1 MTILLLLS
9 PALVRTSLSQTV
21 PVDGITDNTPAVH
34 AFTNAAIVTAPG
46 SVIPNGT
53 LVIRDGVIES
63 VGSNVTPPPDA
74 RIRDME
80 GRTIYPGF
88 IDAWT
93 DVGMKKPRVEN
104 ERGNHSWNPQVRAHI
119 RAEEEFVAEED
130 GREKLRSQGFTTV
143 LSVPTKGIFRG
154 QAALVTL
161 GDGSV
166 SDRMIRGDV
175 AHAVSLTRSQELGF
189 GYPTSPAGVIAL
201 IRQTLY
207 DADWYEQA
215 HRTWQRNP
223 EGLQRPESN
232 ASLAALREVV
242 RDGHPLFFETRSE
255 EQIQRALRVTGEFP
269 VTPWILGNGHEYK
282 ILDVLTEHTVPL
294 VLPLDFPEPPEVGS
308 PEDALNQSL
317 ASLRH
322 WYLAPENPARVAGA
336 GIPFSLTTARLSDPS
351 RFLANLRKAVEAGL
365 DPETALAA
373 LTVNPARMLGIEATH
388 GSIQG
393 GKSAHFFITNGDLFE
408 NETRIL
414 DVWVDGD
421 RFVAHTEPVHDPA
434 GTWQLVSADGR
445 IEATLSLEQP
455 RPGRYSGNITIDGR
469 ETSLS
474 SVRVQQEPGRLM
486 FDFPSGPF
494 DMDGLV
500 RMTASLSGD
509 KLYGWAEV
517 PGRQR
522 LQWRGVRTEADLN
535 LHPDS
540 NPNPNPNLNSN
551 SNSNFNSKQGDDT
564 GQSDTGG
571 SGSEEGQRAETVDGT
586 DPQSDPGDSDD
597 PPKRAARDLEL
608 ADLRPSMEY
617 GLESKPEQPR
627 HVLVRNATIWTM
639 GPEGILE
646 NADLLVTR
654 GKVAEVGRDLRA
666 PRGAVEIDGTGKHV
680 TPGLIDPHIHSGLD
694 GVNEVGNAIVPE
706 VRMADA
712 SNINNIW
719 MYRQLAGGL
728 TTAQVLHGSANPIG
742 AQNIIV
748 KMRWGSLSD
757 EQLIEDA
764 PRTVKFALGE
774 NPKRVGTDRYPETR
788 MGVEQIIA
796 DRFRMARDYEAR
808 RNRWEQNGEGLPPR
822 RDLRMDALV
831 DILNEDVIIQAH
843 CYRQDEILALI
854 RLAEEFDMT
863 IESFHHGVEAYKVA
877 PEIAAHGSGAVVWT
891 DWSSFKIEAYDA
903 TVYNARLLHEAG
915 VLTSLHSDN
924 SHIAS
929 RMNWEAAK
937 MVRAG
942 LDPETALSMVTTA
955 PAKILGIDHRVG
967 SLEPDKDGDFVIWS
981 GDPLSTLTKAEQT
994 WVDGRKYFD
1003 LEDDTRRRQVIEKER
1018 ALLIERILEEKND

>member
-1 MTILLLLS
+1 MAPDRFPSFHRCFTGMALAMLLLIL
-9 PALVRTSLSQTV
+9 PVLAQISLSQTV
-21 PVDGITDNTPAVH
+21 PVEGITDNTPAVH
-34 AFTNAAIVTAPG
+34 AFTNAVIVTAPG
-46 SVIPNGT
+46 MVISNGT

-63 VGSNVTPPPDA
+63 VGGNVTPPPDA
-74 RIRDME
+74 RIWNME

-88 IDAWT
+88 IDAWS
-93 DVGMKKPRVEN
+93 DVGMEKPRVEN

-119 RAEEEFVAEED
+119 RAEEEFVAEEE
-130 GREKLRSQGFTTV
+130 GREKLRSQGFTAV
-143 LSVPTKGIFRG
+143 LSVPTEGIFRG

-161 GDGSV
+161 GNGSI
-166 SDRMIRGDV
+166 SDRTIRTGV
-175 AHAVSLTRSQELGF
+175 AHAVSLTRSPELGF

-207 DADWYEQA
+207 DAAWYDKV
-215 HRTWQRNP
+215 HRTWQQNP

-232 ASLAALREVV
+232 ASLAALHNVV
-242 RDGHPLFFETRSE
+242 QARQPLFFETRNE
-255 EQIQRALRVTGEFP
+255 EEIQRALRLTGEFS
-269 VTPWILGNGHEYK
+269 VSPWMLGNGHEYK
-282 ILDVLTEHTVPL
+282 ILDVLSEQTVPL
-294 VLPLDFPEPPEVGS
+294 VLPLDFPEPPEVRS
-308 PEDALNQSL
+308 PEDALNQPL

-322 WYLAPENPARVAGA
+322 WYLAPENSSRVANA
-336 GIPFSLTTARLSDPS
+336 GIPFSLTAARLSDPS
-351 RFLANLRKAVEAGL
+351 CFLTNLRKAVDAGL

-373 LTVNPARMLGIEATH
+373 LTVQPARMLGIGATH
-388 GSIQG
+388 GSIQP
-393 GKSAHFFITNGDLFE
+393 GKAAHFVIANGDLFE
-408 NETRIL
+408 EKTRIL
-414 DVWVDGD
+414 DVWVDGK
-421 RFVAHTEPVHDPA
+421 RFAVHTEPVHDPS
-434 GTWQLVSADGR
+434 GTWQLASADGR
-445 IEATLSLEQP
+445 IQATLSLEQP
-455 RPGRYSGNITIDGR
+455 TPGRYSGNITIDGR
-469 ETSLS
+469 EAGLS
-474 SVRVQQEPGRLM
+474 TIRVQQEPGRLM
-486 FDFPSGPF
+486 VDFPADPF

-500 RMTASLSGD
+500 RMTASLYGD

-522 LQWRGVRTEADLN
+522 LQWRGARTESDLQTED
-535 LHPDS
+535 DS
-540 NPNPNPNLNSN
+540 EPTDS
-551 SNSNFNSKQGDDT
+551 S
-564 GQSDTGG
+564 G
-571 SGSEEGQRAETVDGT
+571 SGSETEEETEGEQRSEAETE
-586 DPQSDPGDSDD
+586 PQQDD
-597 PPKRAARDLEL
+597 TPKRGARDLEL
-608 ADLRPSMEY
+608 AELRPSMEY

-639 GPEGILE
+639 GPDGILE
-646 NADLLVTR
+646 NADLLITR
-654 GKVAEVGRDLRA
+654 GQVAEVGRDLRA
-666 PRGAVEIDGTGKHV
+666 PHGAAEIDGTGKHV

-712 SNINNIW
+712 SYINNIW

-728 TTAQVLHGSANPIG
+728 TAAQVLHGSANPIG

-757 EQLIEDA
+757 EQLFEDA

-774 NPKRVGTDRYPETR
+774 NPKRFGTDRYPETR

-796 DRFRMARDYEAR
+796 DRFRMARDYETR
-808 RNRWEQNGEGLPPR
+808 WKRWEQTVDGLPPR

-854 RLAEEFDMT
+854 RLAEAFDMT

-877 PEIAAHGSGAVVWT
+877 PEMAEHGSGAVVWT

-942 LDPETALSMVTTA
+942 LDPETALSMVTSA
-955 PAKILGIDHRVG
+955 PAKILRIDHRVG
-967 SLEPDKDGDFVIWS
+967 SLETGKDGDFVIWS

-1003 LEDDTRRRQVIEKER
+1003 LEDDARRRQAIEKER
-1018 ALLIERILEEKND
+1018 SQLIERILEEKND

>member
-1 MTILLLLS
+1 MAPDRFLSFHRCFAGMALAMLLLIL
-9 PALVRTSLSQTV
+9 PVMAQTSHSQTV
-21 PVDGITDNTPAVH
+21 PVEGITDNTPAVH

-46 SVIPNGT
+46 TVIPNGT

-63 VGSNVTPPPDA
+63 VGGNVTPPPDA
-74 RIRDME
+74 RIWNMA

-93 DVGMKKPRVEN
+93 DVGMEKPRVEN

-119 RAEEEFVAEED
+119 RAEEEFVAEGD
-130 GREKLRSQGFTTV
+130 GREKLRSQGFTAV
-143 LSVPTKGIFRG
+143 LSVPTEGIFRG
-154 QAALVTL
+154 QTALVTL
-161 GDGSV
+161 GDGST
-166 SDRMIRGDV
+166 SDRTIRTGV
-175 AHAVSLTRSQELGF
+175 AHAVSLTRSPELGF
-189 GYPTSPAGVIAL
+189 GYPTAPAGVIAL
-201 IRQTLY
+201 VRQTLY
-207 DADWYEQA
+207 DAAWYEQV
-215 HRTWQRNP
+215 HRAWQQNP
-223 EGLQRPESN
+223 AGLQRPESN
-232 ASLAALREVV
+232 ASLAALRDVV
-242 RDGHPLFFETRSE
+242 RAGQPLFFETRSE
-255 EQIQRALRVTGEFP
+255 EEIQRALRLTGEFS
-269 VTPWILGNGHEYK
+269 VTPWVLGNGHEYK
-282 ILDVLTEHTVPL
+282 ILDVLSEQTVPL
-294 VLPLDFPEPPEVGS
+294 VLPLDFPEPPEVQS
-308 PEDALNQSL
+308 PEDALNQTLST
-317 ASLRH
+317 LRH

-336 GIPFSLTTARLSDPS
+336 GIPFSLTAARLSDPS
-351 RFLANLRKAVEAGL
+351 RFLANLRKVVDAGL

-373 LTVNPARMLGIEATH
+373 LTVHPARMLGVDATH
-388 GSIQG
+388 GSIEP
-393 GKSAHFFITNGDLFE
+393 GKTAHFVIANGDLFE
-408 NETRIL
+408 EETRIL

-421 RFVAHTEPVHDPA
+421 RFAVYTEPVHDPA
-434 GTWQLVSADGR
+434 GTWQLASADGS
-445 IEATLSLEQP
+445 IQATLSIEKP
-455 RPGRYSGNITIDGR
+455 GSGRYSGNITIDGR
-469 ETSLS
+469 EASLS

-486 FDFPSGPF
+486 VDFPADPF
-494 DMDGLV
+494 DMEGLV
-500 RMTASLSGD
+500 RMTASFSGD
-509 KLYGWAEV
+509 NLYGWAEV

-522 LQWRGVRTEADLN
+522 LQWSGVRT
-535 LHPDS
+535 
-540 NPNPNPNLNSN
+540 
-551 SNSNFNSKQGDDT
+551 
-564 GQSDTGG
+564 G
-571 SGSEEGQRAETVDGT
+571 S
-586 DPQSDPGDSDD
+586 DPQTEDDSGQTDSRDPQPDD

-617 GLESKPEQPR
+617 GLESKPDQPR

-639 GPEGILE
+639 GPEGIVE
-646 NADLLVTR
+646 NADLLITR
-654 GKVAEVGRDLRA
+654 GQVAEVGRDLRT
-666 PRGAVEIDGTGKHV
+666 PRGAVEIDGTGKHL

-728 TTAQVLHGSANPIG
+728 TTAHVMHGSANPIG
-742 AQNIIV
+742 GQNITV
-748 KMRWGSLSD
+748 KMRWGSLAD
-757 EQLIEDA
+757 ELLIEDA

-808 RNRWEQNGEGLPPR
+808 WNRWEQNGEGLPPR

-854 RLAEEFDMT
+854 RLAEAFGIT

-942 LDPETALSMVTTA
+942 LDPETALSMVTSA
-955 PAKILGIDHRVG
+955 PAKILRIDHRVG
-967 SLEPDKDGDFVIWS
+967 SLEPGKDGDFVIWS

-994 WVDGRKYFD
+994 WIEGRKYFD
-1003 LEDDTRRRQVIEKER
+1003 LEEDARLRQAVEKER